1 MDEKYILI
9 LQFKDKRNEW
19 EDVTK
24 RVRCFND
31 SGKAYEIMKKED

>member
-9 LQFKDKRNEW
+9 LQFNDKRNEW

-24 RVRCFND
+24 RVRWFND

>member
-9 LQFKDKRNEW
+9 LQFNDKRNEW

-24 RVRCFND
+24 RVSWFND